1 MATYYFFTR
10 SRPSG
15 LAALGSIYYVL
26 WPRDQFNKMQSCP
39 KLYTNLEVFTM
50 FMSVGPG
57 HRPGVVHELGP
68 TWPESGYNLMG
79 LVVHAELT
87 AHPQAITHIQSM
99 KNKLSSHGQIPTFSL
114 LIATSEHIIRN
125 IKQCSF

>member
-1 MATYYFFTR
+1 MLDTGITEYQFAVRLFGTDLKTWLLTISLQDLGPR
-10 SRPSG
+10 
-15 LAALGSIYYVL
+15 ALGSIYYVL

-87 AHPQAITHIQSM
+87 AHPQAITHPIY
-99 KNKLSSHGQIPTFSL
+99 
-114 LIATSEHIIRN
+114 ER
-125 IKQCSF
+125 